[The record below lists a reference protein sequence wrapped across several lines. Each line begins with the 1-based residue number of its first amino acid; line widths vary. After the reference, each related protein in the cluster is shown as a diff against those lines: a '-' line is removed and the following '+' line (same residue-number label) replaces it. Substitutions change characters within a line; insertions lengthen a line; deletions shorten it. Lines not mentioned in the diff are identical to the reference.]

1 MKMNRLLSTLLAFIL
16 LACLSGV
23 QGQYVTPVNGSSTTP
38 STAQTTSQYSQFY
51 TALTGSVPSAHVLPP
66 VQFDLTGKTPAS
78 VYFGTQMQQVPYS
91 TYQSTASGNA
101 LWIQGA
107 TDWSQYAVVPQ
118 GTMVSLLAI
127 SPNEGSGNLI
137 LVDSSGQN
145 YTYSYFIYPTSQLG
159 FYADAPGR
167 HTLSFIVGGVASNSV
182 IIDVSGTVT
191 MTYTPTANYYP
202 PLTSNPIDY
211 LGGYYPGNYVPRV
224 SYGPQ
229 AALDNAAANKEYQ
242 KMFGNGYNYYNG
254 NNPLAWDYAT
264 NQWLNTP

>member
-1 MKMNRLLSTLLAFIL
+1 MKMNRLLSTLLALIL

-23 QGQYVTPVNGSSTTP
+23 QGQYVTPVNGSSITP
-38 STAQTTSQYSQFY
+38 GTAQSTSQYSQFY

-66 VQFDLTGKTPAS
+66 LQFNLTGKTPTN

-127 SPNEGSGNLI
+127 SPNEGSGNVI

-145 YTYSYFIYPTSQLG
+145 YTYSYFFYPTSQLG

-167 HTLSFIVGGVASNSV
+167 HTLSFIAGGAASNTV
-182 IIDVSGTVT
+182 VIDVSGTVT
-191 MTYTPTANYYP
+191 ITYTPTANYYP
-202 PLTSNPIDY
+202 PLTNNPVKSLESNP
-211 LGGYYPGNYVPRV
+211 GYNVPFD
-224 SYGPQ
+224 SNAPQ
-229 AALDNAAANKEYQ
+229 AALDNVAANKVNQ
-242 KMFGNGYNYYNG
+242 KMFGNYNNG
-254 NNPLAWDYAT
+254 NPFAWDYGT
-264 NQWLNTP
+264 YQWLNSH

>member
-23 QGQYVTPVNGSSTTP
+23 QGQYVTPVNGSSTMP
-38 STAQTTSQYSQFY
+38 NAGQNTSQYSQFY

-66 VQFDLTGKTPAS
+66 VQFNLTGKTPVS
-78 VYFGTQMQQVPYS
+78 VYFGIQMQQVPYS

-127 SPNEGSGNLI
+127 SPNEGSGNFI
-137 LVDSSGQN
+137 LVDSNGQN
-145 YTYSYFIYPTSQLG
+145 NTYSYFFYPTSQLG

-182 IIDVSGTVT
+182 IIDASGTVT
-191 MTYTPTANYYP
+191 MTYPSSTN
-202 PLTSNPIDY
+202 NPVKS
-211 LGGYYPGNYVPRV
+211 LVSYPGYSAPFDSNA
-224 SYGPQ
+224 PQ
-229 AALDNAAANKEYQ
+229 AALDNVAANKANQ
-242 KMFGNGYNYYNG
+242 KMFGNSNSG
-254 NNPLAWDYAT
+254 NPFAWDYGT
-264 NQWLNTP
+264 YQWMNSH